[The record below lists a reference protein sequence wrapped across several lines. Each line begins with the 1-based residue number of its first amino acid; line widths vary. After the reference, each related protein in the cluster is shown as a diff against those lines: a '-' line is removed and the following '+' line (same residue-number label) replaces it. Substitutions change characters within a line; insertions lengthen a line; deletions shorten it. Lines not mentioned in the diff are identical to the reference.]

1 MWFNLIPYFKE
12 GEINIGIACF
22 LKNRCIFPKILYK
35 ANWLAV
41 IFIDVLLL
49 FLVDQLTT
57 APEFSAIFTS
67 RLPFQARSYICNETF
82 KLSKKYIRSLKILL
96 WNWRVFFFIM
106 QIIWFQVL
114 LKSSKHIL
122 DIWYFEWWT
131 WQCGRLRPYGKVAFV
146 NERPGGHNP
155 ALMALNDR
163 GSFWNWEYS

>member
-96 WNWRVFFFIM
+96 WNWRVFFYNADNLI
-106 QIIWFQVL
+106 
-114 LKSSKHIL
+114 S
-122 DIWYFEWWT
+122 
-131 WQCGRLRPYGKVAFV
+131 GFV
-146 NERPGGHNP
+146 KKQQAHFRH
-155 ALMALNDR
+155 LV
-163 GSFWNWEYS
+163 FWMVNMTMW